1 MLLCKSL
8 GIYGA
13 LGTFKLLVIA
23 LLRHFHVLTGVCA
36 QLIVLILPKLG
47 LLSAAGHLAR
57 CKFTGLLL
65 LRYPSLPLEW
75 IDISDRCVANAHGGS
90 AHLVLHA
97 LQPGLFFLLF
107 RFLNILVQVLDIGGR
122 LLLFS
127 LRLFL
132 TWVSLSLVL

>member
-1 MLLCKSL
+1 
-8 GIYGA
+8 
-13 LGTFKLLVIA
+13 
-23 LLRHFHVLTGVCA
+23 
-36 QLIVLILPKLG
+36 
-47 LLSAAGHLAR
+47 
-57 CKFTGLLL
+57 L

-75 IDISDRCVANAHGGS
+75 IDISDRSVANAHGGS

-107 RFLNILVQVLDIGGR
+107 RFLNILVQVLDISGR

-127 LRLFL
+127 LRPLL